1 MILNYWY
8 KKISLFL
15 RDKIKKYDYEEINE
29 KIYNK
34 YENIINEMKKE
45 IHDIINIKWIKINN
59 I

>member
-45 IHDIINIKWIKINN
+45 IHDIINIK
-59 I
+59 